1 MNLRAKERI
10 VMKKRT
16 IGTLVLLMA
25 SAGAAFG
32 QQTSQPLQHW
42 AETNPQI
49 AVERVSID
57 RAWAMIDRVPA
68 FSDAQEA
75 WVRPVVFNAAALD
88 TQVMRANLAAAPME
102 GTPEAELNPIII
114 DLPMPEGG
122 FQAFAVYESPV
133 MEAPLQAKYPMIR
146 TYAGRSLEDD
156 TARVRL
162 TMTPS
167 GFDAQIRRAGL
178 HAYIDR
184 YSKNDDTIY
193 ASYYKKDL
201 DRSNQTWACE
211 HNDAE
216 HGNGL
221 HEGDAYTE
229 GYTPPLSMLAPVTRK
244 EYRLAMLCT
253 GEYGQFHGGTVP
265 SALAAIVTCV
275 NRVTGIY
282 EDEVGVKFNLVAN
295 NDLLVYTDPVGDGL
309 SNSSSLLNQT
319 TSRINSVIGSA
330 NYDVGHGLSTGAGG
344 VAFLGVI
351 CTSNKGGGVTG
362 LAQPIGDPFYV
373 DYVAHEMG
381 HQFGAAHTFNGDS
394 GSCAGGNRTAS
405 SAYEIGSAT
414 TIMGYA
420 GICGNDNVQNNSDAY
435 FHYRSQF
442 QINAHVSSG
451 SGNNCDAAFASGNNT
466 PVVDAGSSITIPMG
480 TPFFLTATGSDPDGD
495 TVLYCWEEYD
505 LGSQQDANAAD
516 NGSSPLFRS
525 FSPTTSPTRYFPNLL
540 DLNNGTLTRGEK
552 YPMTN
557 RTMTMRVTARDNN
570 PSGGGWAT
578 DTTNVTVTTA
588 AGPFNVTS
596 QSSPT
601 TITNGQMTVTWSVA
615 NTNTIIGA
623 TQVDILFSTNAGASF
638 DYVLATGVPNDGS
651 EIVTLPSV
659 LTNNGRVMV
668 RGSGFNFF
676 DMNSAAITVDVPP
689 EPIVVTYP
697 NGLPTQLDEGEPTD
711 ILVHIDPGTFT
722 LNTSE
727 LFMQYAV
734 NFSVPF
740 NRVDLVPQG
749 GDNYI
754 ATLPVGTCDDEL
766 YFNFTVTPTSGSTVY
781 DPTNPLDSY
790 LATVVCA
797 PNCVADTNGDGALT
811 PADFTAWVAA
821 FNAQSAACDQNGD
834 MACTPADFTAWVANF
849 NAGCP

>member
-1 MNLRAKERI
+1 M
-10 VMKKRT
+10 
-16 IGTLVLLMA
+16 IGSLAVISVL
-25 SAGAAFG
+25 AGTALS
-32 QQTSQPLQHW
+32 QQPTQPTTHW
-42 AETNPQI
+42 ATTSPEF
-49 AVERVSID
+49 AVQSVSVD
-57 RAWAMIDRVPA
+57 GAWALIDNVPA
-68 FSDAQEA
+68 SRTAGEA
-75 WVRPVVFNAAALD
+75 WVRPNMFNAAVLD
-88 TQVMRANLAAAPME
+88 TAAMRELLSAAPLE
-102 GTPEAELNPIII
+102 GTPDAEREPVII

-122 FQAFAVYESPV
+122 FQAFAIYESPV

-146 TYAGRSLEDD
+146 TYAGQSLEDD

-167 GFDAQIRRAGL
+167 GFDAQVRRAGL

-184 YSKNDDTIY
+184 YSKNDDSVY
-193 ASYYKKDL
+193 AAYYKKDL
-201 DRSNQTWACE
+201 DRSDNNWSCSHDESIHGSPDVHGWAQD
-211 HNDAE
+211 NRSI
-216 HGNGL
+216 
-221 HEGDAYTE
+221 
-229 GYTPPLSMLAPVTRK
+229 TPPMARLAAVTRK

-253 GEYGQFHGGTVP
+253 GEYGQYHGGTVA

-295 NDLLVYTDPVGDGL
+295 NDQVVYTNSATDGL
-309 SNSSSLLNQT
+309 SNNSSLLNQVT
-319 TSRINSVIGSA
+319 GRLNSVIGSS

-344 VAFLGVI
+344 VAYLGVI

-381 HQFGAAHTFNGDS
+381 HQFGGSHTFNGDS
-394 GSCAGGNRTAS
+394 GSCAGGNRSSS

-420 GICGNDNVQNNSDAY
+420 GICGNDNIQNNSDAY

-442 QINAHVSSG
+442 QINAHITSG
-451 SGNNCDAAFASGNNT
+451 SGNNCDAAFATGNNT
-466 PVVDAGSSITIPMG
+466 PIVDAGPSISIPQG

-505 LGSQQDANAAD
+505 RGPQQDANAPD

-525 FSPTTSPTRYFPNLL
+525 FPPTTSPTRYFPDLI

-578 DTTNVTVTTA
+578 DTTSVSVTTS

-601 TITNGQMTVTWSVA
+601 TITDGQLDVTWDVA
-615 NTNTIIGA
+615 NTNTVLGA

-651 EIVTLPSV
+651 ETVTLPDV
-659 LTNNGRVMV
+659 FTNNGRVMV
-668 RGSGFNFF
+668 RATGFNFF
-676 DMNSAAITVDVPP
+676 DINSSNITIDVPP
-689 EPIVVTYP
+689 EPVVITFP
-697 NGLPTQLDEGEPTD
+697 NGIPSEFSDTD
-711 ILVHIDPGTFT
+711 ATEILVNIDPGTYT
-722 LNTSE
+722 LDGSNLTMIYSVGLPFPLTSVA
-727 LFMQYAV
+727 LTPA
-734 NFSVPF
+734 
-740 NRVDLVPQG
+740 G
-749 GDNYI
+749 GDNYTASI
-754 ATLPVGTCDDEL
+754 PAGACDDEVV
-766 YFNFTVTPTSGSTVY
+766 FNFIVGVLDGDDVYSPADPLQFYSGS
-781 DPTNPLDSY
+781 
-790 LATVVCA
+790 VVCESDD
-797 PNCVADTNGDGALT
+797 CLADANGDGVLS
-811 PADFTAWVAA
+811 PADFSAWVAA
-821 FNAQSAACDQNGD
+821 FNAMAPECDQNAD
-834 MACTPADFTAWVANF
+834 SVCSPADFSAWVANY